1 MLGGTFRGPR
11 VACGLC
17 WDRGLVIC
25 ATLESSDVATAAR
38 TLRKPNSQTAEQPDD
53 FGEIIDNQTAL
64 RAVCHLIPPP
74 LAPPA
79 KAPGAKAGQA
89 NSGVRYQRILVS
101 TPMRVAKGTL
111 IGV

>member
-1 MLGGTFRGPR
+1 MLGGTFRGPW

-17 WDRGLVIC
+17 WDRDLVIC

-64 RAVCHLIPPP
+64 RAVGPLIPPAP
-74 LAPPA
+74 SPPA
-79 KAPGAKAGQA
+79 KAPGAKGGQA
-89 NSGVRYQRILVS
+89 SIGVRY
-101 TPMRVAKGTL
+101 
-111 IGV
+111 